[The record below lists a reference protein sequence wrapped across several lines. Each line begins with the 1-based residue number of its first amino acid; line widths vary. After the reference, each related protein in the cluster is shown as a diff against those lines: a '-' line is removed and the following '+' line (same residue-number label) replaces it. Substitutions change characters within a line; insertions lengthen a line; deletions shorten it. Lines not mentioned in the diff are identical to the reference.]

1 MRGDDQAGSASAEL
15 VFRAASASAMPE
27 LMVESRALAALVA
40 LAAGDTPRA
49 LELARRASLMARVE
63 SLPQPEFLAHLVLA
77 RARRFARQP
86 HLSLR
91 IARALQDVVPAPWRT
106 WLDWEWALAGGEQL
120 EASESASSVAM
131 LKQVLGE
138 QPVEPGVLA
147 MLGDQRERLPL
158 PRQMKLHCSVGPLR

>member
-1 MRGDDQAGSASAEL
+1 
-15 VFRAASASAMPE
+15 
-27 LMVESRALAALVA
+27 MVESRALAAL
-40 LAAGDTPRA
+40 AAFGRWRPRA
-49 LELARRASLMARVE
+49 LRLARRASLMARVR

-91 IARALQDVVPAPWRT
+91 IARALQDVVPAPWRN
-106 WLDWEWALAGGEQL
+106 WLGWEWALAGGEQL
-120 EASESASSVAM
+120 ERSEQLEASESASSIAM

-158 PRQMKLHCSVGPLR
+158 PFANDVAGLCGCLQSAASELSAALKDWRGEHVV